1 MRHDRR
7 TVWRTPQRDPT
18 AARRWNQAGSRLG
31 AVSDVDELE
40 QASRTEPAGFR
51 NVLCGVDGSEQ
62 SVVAVRQAVAVAEE
76 DAKYWALSAWDPAI
90 GMVAGMG
97 ALDVMNQLREE
108 ARGALRR
115 AQDALPS
122 MTPILMRGRD
132 VAALLGGIANLEAD
146 LVAVGSH
153 GTSRPAGVLFGSV
166 ASAMAHYAPCSVL
179 IARES
184 TVESFPRLILHAND
198 GSPESLDAAYVA
210 GRLAARHGSTV
221 VTLHVG
227 ETRGRAVAEE
237 AVALMETSGLE
248 PVMRIEQGA
257 PQRRIVE
264 VANDVGASLIV
275 IGSRGRTGLAALGSV
290 SERVVHHADCSVP
303 IVRRAAHP
311 VQEDAIA
318 SI

>member
-1 MRHDRR
+1 M
-7 TVWRTPQRDPT
+7 
-18 AARRWNQAGSRLG
+18 
-31 AVSDVDELE
+31 SDVDEPHE
-40 QASRTEPAGFR
+40 VSPKEPARFR
-51 NVLCGVDGSEQ
+51 SVLCGVDASGQ
-62 SVVAVRQAVAVAEE
+62 SIVAVRQAVAVAEA

-108 ARGALRR
+108 ARGALRQ

-122 MTPILMRGRD
+122 VTPILMRGRD

-166 ASAMAHYAPCSVL
+166 ASAMAHHAPCSVL

-184 TVESFPRLILHAND
+184 MVDRFPRLILHAND

-257 PQRRIVE
+257 PHRRIVE
-264 VANDVGASLIV
+264 VANDAGASLIV

-290 SERVVHHADCSVP
+290 SERVMHHADCSVL
-303 IVRRAAHP
+303 IVRRPAHP
-311 VQEDAIA
+311 AQEDATA